1 MTPPSSE
8 LLPDVRDR
16 LALHLVPGIGPRLTA
31 ALLERFGSARAALSA
46 SRDQLQQVPH
56 IGPRLAERLSQSLH
70 TVNVEAELESMTK
83 HGVHLLARE
92 TSGYPDSLVNIP
104 CPPDFLYVRGALA
117 PADTN
122 AIAIVGSRS
131 CTSYG
136 RRIAERMSSDLARA
150 GFTVVSGLARG
161 IDGCVHRA
169 TLLAGGRTLAVLA
182 GGLARIYPPE
192 HAELA
197 DQVAAQGALLSEA
210 AMLMEP
216 MATMFPARNRIIS
229 GLSRGVIVIEAAER
243 SGALITASH
252 AAEQGRP
259 VFAVP
264 GQMDSPASAGVHQLV
279 RKGAILI
286 RGVEDI
292 LEELNGVRP
301 NITAKTMPAPEL
313 DPEQQRVWVALSN
326 QQRPIDALVQEL
338 ALPVERVTGLLFM
351 MEMKKLVRRLPGN
364 CYERRQ

>member
-1 MTPPSSE
+1 MTSPREELPPD
-8 LLPDVRDR
+8 LRDK

-46 SRDQLQQVPH
+46 SRAQLLEVPH
-56 IGPRLAERLSQSLH
+56 IGARLADRLSEGLH
-70 TVNVEAELESMTK
+70 SVDVAAELERMAQ
-83 HGVHLLARE
+83 HGVHLIARG
-92 TSGYPDSLVNIP
+92 TSGYPESLANIP
-104 CPPDFLYVRGALA
+104 CPPDFLYSRGSLL
-117 PADTN
+117 PADAN

-136 RRIAERMSSDLARA
+136 RRIAERLSADLARA
-150 GFTVVSGLARG
+150 GFTIISGLARG
-161 IDGCVHRA
+161 IDGIAHRA
-169 TLLAGGRTLAVLA
+169 ALQAGGRTLAVLA

-192 HAELA
+192 HEALA
-197 DQVAAQGALLSEA
+197 GDVAAGGALLTEA

-216 MATMFPARNRIIS
+216 LATMFPARNRIIS

-252 AAEQGRP
+252 AADQGRP

-264 GQMDSPASAGVHQLV
+264 GAIDSPASAGVHQLV
-279 RKGAILI
+279 RKGAVLI

-301 NITAKTMPAPEL
+301 QTPARPIPPPEL
-313 DPEQQRVWVALSN
+313 DPEQQRVWDALADR
-326 QQRPIDALVQEL
+326 QRPIDALVGEL
-338 ALPVERVTGLLFM
+338 GLPVERITSTLFM

>member
-1 MTPPSSE
+1 
-8 LLPDVRDR
+8 
-16 LALHLVPGIGPRLTA
+16 
-31 ALLERFGSARAALSA
+31 
-46 SRDQLQQVPH
+46 LQ
-56 IGPRLAERLSQSLH
+56 
-70 TVNVEAELESMTK
+70 
-83 HGVHLLARE
+83 
-92 TSGYPDSLVNIP
+92 
-104 CPPDFLYVRGALA
+104 
-117 PADTN
+117 
-122 AIAIVGSRS
+122 
-131 CTSYG
+131 
-136 RRIAERMSSDLARA
+136 
-150 GFTVVSGLARG
+150 
-161 IDGCVHRA
+161 
-169 TLLAGGRTLAVLA
+169 AGGRTLAVLA
-182 GGLARIYPPE
+182 GGLAKIYPPE

-286 RGVEDI
+286 RGLEDI

-301 NITAKTMPAPEL
+301 NVITTPVVVPDL
-313 DPEQQRVWVALSN
+313 DPEQQRVWDALAN
-326 QQRPIDALVQEL
+326 QQRPIDGLVQEL
-338 ALPVERVTGLLFM
+338 AMPVERITSLLFM
-351 MEMKKLVRRLPGN
+351 LEMKKLVRRLPGN

>member
-1 MTPPSSE
+1 MTSPAQD
-8 LLPDVRDR
+8 LTADVRDR

-56 IGPRLAERLSQSLH
+56 IGSRLAERLSESLH
-70 TVNVEAELESMTK
+70 TVNVEAELEAMAK
-83 HGVHLLARE
+83 HGVHLLARG
-92 TSGYPDSLVNIP
+92 TGSYPESLINIP
-104 CPPDFLYVRGALA
+104 TPPDFLYVRGALT
-117 PADTN
+117 PADAN

-136 RRIAERMSSDLARA
+136 RRIAERMSADLARA
-150 GFTVVSGLARG
+150 GFTIISGLARG

-169 TLLAGGRTLAVLA
+169 TLQAGGRTLAVLA
-182 GGLARIYPPE
+182 GGLAKIYPPE

-197 DQVAAQGALLSEA
+197 DEVAAQGALLSEA
-210 AMLMEP
+210 SMLMEP

-301 NITAKTMPAPEL
+301 NVIANPVPLPEL
-313 DPEQQRVWVALSN
+313 DADQQRVWEALAN
-326 QQRPIDALVQEL
+326 QQRPIDVLVQEL
-338 ALPVERVTGLLFM
+338 GMPVERVTSILFM
-351 MEMKKLVRRLPGN
+351 LEMKKLVRRLPGN